1 MVPLI
6 RSRPLL
12 SFFVLA
18 CGLSW
23 LGWLNYILS
32 RSGLGVI
39 DVDYPVVL
47 GSTQPLGVIPGAFL
61 GPIGSAL
68 IVTAVV
74 DGRAG
79 LRAWAGRLFRWR
91 ADWRWYAVSRLAV
104 PAGLVAVGTV
114 ASLVIGG
121 SVVAPAPTLLAL
133 YAPVLVLQLVTT
145 GLAEEP
151 GWRDFGL
158 SRLQRRHSPLVSAA
172 ILGPV
177 WALWHYPL
185 FLTDWAEGPGRS
197 WTGLLAFTVFCLG
210 FNIVMS
216 WMFNRTGESLPLSML
231 MHVSANTFASVL
243 WSAMFPAIAAQHVYP
258 LLALAA
264 VVAAVAVVVGTRG
277 RLGRREADPSP
288 TARATV
294 PARQGLP
301 SGS

>member
-1 MVPLI
+1 MVHLI
-6 RSRPLL
+6 RSRPVL
-12 SFFVLA
+12 SYFLLA

-32 RSGLGVI
+32 TSGLGII

-47 GSTQPLGVIPGAFL
+47 GSTQLLGVIPGAFL

-91 ADWRWYAVSRLAV
+91 ANWRWYAIALLAV
-104 PAGLVAVGTV
+104 PAGLTAVGTA
-114 ASLVIGG
+114 ASLAIGG
-121 SVVAPAPTLLAL
+121 SVVAPPLALLAL
-133 YAPVLVLQLVTT
+133 YAPMLVLQLLTT

-151 GWRDFGL
+151 GWRDFAL
-158 SRLQRRHSPLVSAA
+158 SRLQHHRSPLASAA

-177 WALWHYPL
+177 WAVWHYPL
-185 FLTDWAEGPGRS
+185 FLTDWADGPGRS
-197 WTGLLAFTVFCLG
+197 VTGLLAFTVFCLG

-216 WMFNRTGESLPLSML
+216 WVFNRTGESLPLSML

-243 WSAMFPAIAAQHVYP
+243 WSAMFPSIAAQYVYP
-258 LLALAA
+258 LLAVAA
-264 VVAAVAVVVGTRG
+264 VVAAAGIILATRG
-277 RLGRREADPSP
+277 RLGTRPPEPTLPAP
-288 TARATV
+288 TALPRH
-294 PARQGLP
+294 QGLP
-301 SGS
+301 SSS